1 MIGNKKHFL
10 VAGATGLVGS
20 TLVEMLLSNET
31 VGKVTVLVRRAT
43 SFESEK
49 LEERMIDFDSFT
61 EREIA
66 PSVDAIF
73 CCLGTTM
80 AQAGGKDAF
89 RRVDYEYP
97 VKLAVFAQ
105 RQNIQQFH
113 VISSSG
119 ASPTSKIFY
128 SKVKGRMEL
137 EIKKLDKIRSIYI
150 SLIPSHLI
158 DPSKKKNERLSHTRL
173 GQAPPPPMPSL
184 CVTGALSQIGRCD
197 AAPGVTLC
205 YCIFRPR
212 QLHDTRRPPLV
223 VLHGGPSIPS
233 NYLLPIVNGV
243 TDRTVIFYDQFGCG
257 KSSRPSNASTCR
269 PTA

>member
-150 SLIPSHLI
+150 YRPSMLLGDRTEFRFGESLG
-158 DPSKKKNERLSHTRL
+158 KFFMK
-173 GQAPPPPMPSL
+173 
-184 CVTGALSQIGRCD
+184 ALSFMLPNSIKAVHANEVSYTMVNNALSPQK
-197 AAPGVTLC
+197 GV
-205 YCIFRPR
+205 
-212 QLHDTRRPPLV
+212 HV
-223 VLHGGPSIPS
+223 VS
-233 NYLLPIVNGV
+233 NSEIL
-243 TDRTVIFYDQFGCG
+243 Q
-257 KSSRPSNASTCR
+257 
-269 PTA
+269 

>member
-49 LEERMIDFDSFT
+49 LEERMIDFDSFK

-150 SLIPSHLI
+150 YRPSMLLGDRTEFRFGESLG
-158 DPSKKKNERLSHTRL
+158 KFFMK
-173 GQAPPPPMPSL
+173 
-184 CVTGALSQIGRCD
+184 ALSFMLPNSIKAVHANEVSYTMVNNALSPQK
-197 AAPGVTLC
+197 GV
-205 YCIFRPR
+205 
-212 QLHDTRRPPLV
+212 HV
-223 VLHGGPSIPS
+223 VS
-233 NYLLPIVNGV
+233 NSEIL
-243 TDRTVIFYDQFGCG
+243 Q
-257 KSSRPSNASTCR
+257 
-269 PTA
+269 